1 MPAGITR
8 ANRTV
13 LDSQGAFVAGNT
25 RRTVRR
31 TPTSCFG
38 PGRRDSGPSGREPPG
53 GRLEP
58 WWCTPTTSG
67 SRASRGRSRRQRRP
81 RSCRERR
88 ALRAVC
94 RVTEARAGSA
104 ARTSP
109 PKVAGRQQPADR
121 NSCVRSWPSGL
132 PRARGG
138 RSAGE
143 LASGRSAWRPR
154 RRGSNRVR
162 FRSAAPKGG
171 TKGAARGPKRPT
183 RRWSPGHSTVRW
195 DGPRVIRGE
204 TTRAELCRCGASR
217 VRHPR
222 RSPSGVRRWW
232 QPAGRSFSSES
243 GLRATRRRAGTAGG

>member
-8 ANRTV
+8 ASRTV

-31 TPTSCFG
+31 TPTNCFG

-67 SRASRGRSRRQRRP
+67 SRASRGRGRRQRRP

-94 RVTEARAGSA
+94 RVSEDQAGSA

-109 PKVAGRQQPADR
+109 PKVAGRQQLADR
-121 NSCVRSWPSGL
+121 SPCVRSWPSGL
-132 PRARGG
+132 PKAGGDGQRVSWSRDEARGVRVAEDRVGSASGAPPPKAARREQPAG
-138 RSAGE
+138 RSAP
-143 LASGRSAWRPR
+143 S
-154 RRGSNRVR
+154 V
-162 FRSAAPKGG
+162 K
-171 TKGAARGPKRPT
+171 
-183 RRWSPGHSTVRW
+183 WSPGHPTVRW
-195 DGPRVIRGE
+195 DGPRVVRRE
-204 TTRAELCRCGASR
+204 TTHAELCRCGASR

-232 QPAGRSFSSES
+232 QPAGRSFSSEN
-243 GLRATRRRAGTAGG
+243 GLRATRRRAGMAGG

>member
-8 ANRTV
+8 ASRTV

-31 TPTSCFG
+31 TPTNCFG

-67 SRASRGRSRRQRRP
+67 SRASRGRGRRQRRP

-94 RVTEARAGSA
+94 RVAEDRVGSA

-109 PKVAGRQQPADR
+109 PKVAGRQQLADR
-121 NSCVRSWPSGL
+121 SPLRPKLAFGPSQGEGGDGQRVSWSRDEVRGVRVAEDRVGS
-132 PRARGG
+132 
-138 RSAGE
+138 
-143 LASGRSAWRPR
+143 ASG
-154 RRGSNRVR
+154 
-162 FRSAAPKGG
+162 APPPK
-171 TKGAARGPKRPT
+171 AARR
-183 RRWSPGHSTVRW
+183 
-195 DGPRVIRGE
+195 E
-204 TTRAELCRCGASR
+204 
-217 VRHPR
+217 
-222 RSPSGVRRWW
+222 
-232 QPAGRSFSSES
+232 QPAGRSAPSES
-243 GLRATRRRAGTAGG
+243 GLRATRR